1 MRSDCQDRF
10 YQNSGNPPLTQMLS
24 SEAMQILDV
33 GCGAGSNAAL
43 IRRANPAAKLF
54 GITISAEEAR
64 AAADH
69 IDKVWV
75 CDVEEG
81 FPEELSR
88 FQFDAIIFSHVL
100 EHLRDP
106 ARIVAASIRFLRDG
120 GSMLIAVPNVVNW
133 RQRWKLLLGQ
143 FEYEQSGTMD
153 ETHLRFF
160 TFHTADRYL
169 LSQAPQLEC
178 VEKRADGSVPLWVLR
193 RYLLP
198 KGLSRTL
205 DENGVRFWP
214 NLFGA
219 QVLIAAR
226 KRSAKDPVGKP

>member
-1 MRSDCQDRF
+1 
-10 YQNSGNPPLTQMLS
+10 MLG
-24 SEAMQILDV
+24 SEALQILDV
-33 GCGAGSNAAL
+33 GCGAGGNAAL
-43 IRRANPAAKLF
+43 MRRTNPAAKLF

-64 AAADH
+64 VAADH
-69 IDKVWV
+69 FDKVWV

-88 FQFDAIIFSHVL
+88 FQLDAIIFSHVL

-106 ARIVAASIRFLRDG
+106 ARVVAASTRLLRDG
-120 GSMLIAVPNVVNW
+120 GSIFIAVPNVVNW
-133 RQRWKLLLGQ
+133 RERWKLLLGR

-169 LSQAPQLEC
+169 LSQAPQLKC
-178 VEKRADGSVPLWVLR
+178 VEKRADGSVPLWVFR
-193 RYLLP
+193 RYLFP
-198 KGLSRTL
+198 KGLSRAL
-205 DENGVRFWP
+205 DGIGVRNWP

-226 KRSAKDPVGKP
+226 KHSMQAPAGKP